1 MKNIIFYTAPY
12 CGACKLLQPKIE
24 AIAAETGTQIVKI
37 DITTPQGKASAN
49 NAGITVLPVVLLI
62 DNNVQL
68 YRKDGGITEIEKDLD
83 RILGGAET
91 GMSIFNPK
99 QAVIFAAIGL
109 AIYMGQNQRKRKKR
123 KEIQDS

>member
-12 CGACKLLQPKIE
+12 CAACKLLQPKIE

-49 NAGITVLPVVLLI
+49 NAGITVLPVVMLI

-83 RILGGAET
+83 RILGSGET
-91 GMSIFNPK
+91 GVSIINPK
-99 QAVIFAAIGL
+99 QAVIIAAIGL
-109 AIYMGQNQRKRKKR
+109 AILINHRQRKKR
-123 KEIQDS
+123 KKKEI